1 VPSERRLD
9 DGNTLW
15 RFTAWL
21 PKSTF
26 IAAARW
32 RGSDFCSSF
41 SVFSGLMLALG
52 SIFLFD
58 AFAHPL
64 TADAGQILIGRYV
77 LLSAFLRCSLWFG
90 KAGSWC

>member
-15 RFTAWL
+15 DFTACL

-64 TADAGQILIGRYV
+64 TADAGQILIGSRC
-77 LLSAFLRCSLWFG
+77 LAFCFLAVFFLVRESR
-90 KAGSWC
+90 